1 MVTFHDVPTDALLDA
16 LTAQLAERLTAPEWI
31 TYAKTGSAPEL
42 PPEQDD
48 FWARRGASLL
58 RQIAINEPVGV
69 ERLSTLYGD
78 GKSGSN
84 RYGVAPRHRTD
95 GSKNIV
101 RTLCQQLEEAGLV
114 EVAAGDGRVITDEG
128 RSLLDETA
136 GDVLDDL
143 DRPELE
149 RYA

>member
-16 LTAQLAERLTAPEWI
+16 LTEELADRLTAPDWI
-31 TYAKTGSAPEL
+31 TYAKTSEAAEL
-42 PPEQDD
+42 PPEQAD

-58 RQIAINEPVGV
+58 RQVAMNEPVGV
-69 ERLSTLYGD
+69 ERLSTAYG
-78 GKSGSN
+78 GAKGGTT
-84 RYGVAPRHRTD
+84 RYRVAPSHRTD

-101 RTLCQQLEEAGLV
+101 RTLLQQLEEEGLV
-114 EVAAGDGRVITDEG
+114 EIASGDGRVITDAG
-128 RSLLDETA
+128 VSLLDETA

-143 DRPELE
+143 DRPDLE